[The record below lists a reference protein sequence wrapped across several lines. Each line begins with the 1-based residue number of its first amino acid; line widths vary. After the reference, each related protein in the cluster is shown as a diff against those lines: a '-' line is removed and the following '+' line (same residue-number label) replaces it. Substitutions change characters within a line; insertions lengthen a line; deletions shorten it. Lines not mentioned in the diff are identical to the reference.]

1 MEVKFK
7 AGDFKMTIEQMQAIL
22 AQIQVLKSETQ
33 NLEYK
38 TAAKG
43 EPHKLYDTLSSF
55 SNQDEG
61 GIIVFGI
68 DEKHGFDEVGVGDV
82 NALQNSISNQCLEM
96 EPKVRPLI
104 SHFHRDE
111 DDKDFLFV

>member
-1 MEVKFK
+1 MKSAIIELKLK
-7 AGDFKMTIEQMQAIL
+7 ADDFKMTIEQMHAIL

-33 NLEYK
+33 NMQYK

-61 GIIVFGI
+61 GIFILGL
-68 DEKHGFDEVGVGDV
+68 DKSM
-82 NALQNSISNQCLEM
+82 ALM
-96 EPKVRPLI
+96 K
-104 SHFHRDE
+104 
-111 DDKDFLFV
+111 

>member
-1 MEVKFK
+1 MKSAIIELKFK
-7 AGDFKMTIEQMQAIL
+7 ADDFKMTIEQMQAIL

-33 NLEYK
+33 NMQYK

-61 GIIVFGI
+61 GIFILGL
-68 DEKHGFDEVGVGDV
+68 DKSM
-82 NALQNSISNQCLEM
+82 ALI
-96 EPKVRPLI
+96 KYV
-104 SHFHRDE
+104 
-111 DDKDFLFV
+111 

>member
-1 MEVKFK
+1 MKYAIIELKFK
-7 AGDFKMTIEQMQAIL
+7 ADDFKMTIEQMQAIL

-33 NLEYK
+33 NMQYK

-61 GIIVFGI
+61 GIFILGL
-68 DEKHGFDEVGVGDV
+68 DKSM
-82 NALQNSISNQCLEM
+82 ALM
-96 EPKVRPLI
+96 K
-104 SHFHRDE
+104 
-111 DDKDFLFV
+111 

>member
-1 MEVKFK
+1 MKVKFK

-33 NLEYK
+33 NMQYK

-61 GIIVFGI
+61 GIFILGLDKSI
-68 DEKHGFDEVGVGDV
+68 
-82 NALQNSISNQCLEM
+82 ALI
-96 EPKVRPLI
+96 KYV
-104 SHFHRDE
+104 
-111 DDKDFLFV
+111 

>member
-1 MEVKFK
+1 MKVKFK
-7 AGDFKMTIEQMQAIL
+7 AGDFKMTIEQMQEIL

-61 GIIVFGI
+61 GIFILGL
-68 DEKHGFDEVGVGDV
+68 DKSM
-82 NALQNSISNQCLEM
+82 ALM
-96 EPKVRPLI
+96 K
-104 SHFHRDE
+104 
-111 DDKDFLFV
+111 

>member
-1 MEVKFK
+1 MKSAIIELKFK
-7 AGDFKMTIEQMQAIL
+7 ADDFKMTIEQMQAIL

-33 NLEYK
+33 NMQYK

-61 GIIVFGI
+61 VQ
-68 DEKHGFDEVGVGDV
+68 
-82 NALQNSISNQCLEM
+82 LY
-96 EPKVRPLI
+96 
-104 SHFHRDE
+104 
-111 DDKDFLFV
+111 

>member
-1 MEVKFK
+1 MKSAIIELKFK
-7 AGDFKMTIEQMQAIL
+7 ADDFKMTIEQMQAIL

-61 GIIVFGI
+61 GIFILGL
-68 DEKHGFDEVGVGDV
+68 DKSM
-82 NALQNSISNQCLEM
+82 ALI
-96 EPKVRPLI
+96 KYV
-104 SHFHRDE
+104 
-111 DDKDFLFV
+111 

>member
-1 MEVKFK
+1 MKFK
-7 AGDFKMTIEQMQAIL
+7 ADDFKMTIEQMQAIL

-33 NLEYK
+33 NMQYK

-61 GIIVFGI
+61 GIFILGL
-68 DEKHGFDEVGVGDV
+68 DKSM
-82 NALQNSISNQCLEM
+82 ALMKQ
-96 EPKVRPLI
+96 V
-104 SHFHRDE
+104 
-111 DDKDFLFV
+111 

>member
-1 MEVKFK
+1 MKSAIIELKFK
-7 AGDFKMTIEQMQAIL
+7 ADVFKMTIEQMHAIL

-33 NLEYK
+33 NMQYK

-61 GIIVFGI
+61 GIFILGL
-68 DEKHGFDEVGVGDV
+68 DKSM
-82 NALQNSISNQCLEM
+82 ALM
-96 EPKVRPLI
+96 K
-104 SHFHRDE
+104 
-111 DDKDFLFV
+111 

>member
-1 MEVKFK
+1 MKSAIIELKFK
-7 AGDFKMTIEQMQAIL
+7 ADDFKMTIEQMQAIL

-61 GIIVFGI
+61 V
-68 DEKHGFDEVGVGDV
+68 
-82 NALQNSISNQCLEM
+82 Q
-96 EPKVRPLI
+96 
-104 SHFHRDE
+104 
-111 DDKDFLFV
+111 LF

>member
-1 MEVKFK
+1 MKFK
-7 AGDFKMTIEQMQAIL
+7 ADDFKMTIEQMQAIL

-33 NLEYK
+33 NMEYK

-61 GIIVFGI
+61 GIFILGL
-68 DEKHGFDEVGVGDV
+68 EKSM
-82 NALQNSISNQCLEM
+82 ALM
-96 EPKVRPLI
+96 K
-104 SHFHRDE
+104 
-111 DDKDFLFV
+111 

>member
-1 MEVKFK
+1 MKSAIIEFEFK
-7 AGDFKMTIEQMQAIL
+7 AYDFKMTIEQMQAIL

-33 NLEYK
+33 NMQYK

-61 GIIVFGI
+61 GIFILGL
-68 DEKHGFDEVGVGDV
+68 DKSM
-82 NALQNSISNQCLEM
+82 ALM
-96 EPKVRPLI
+96 K
-104 SHFHRDE
+104 
-111 DDKDFLFV
+111 

>member
-1 MEVKFK
+1 MKSAIIDLKFK
-7 AGDFKMTIEQMQAIL
+7 ADDFKMTIEQMQAIL

-33 NLEYK
+33 NMQYK

-61 GIIVFGI
+61 GIFILGLDKSI
-68 DEKHGFDEVGVGDV
+68 
-82 NALQNSISNQCLEM
+82 ALM
-96 EPKVRPLI
+96 K
-104 SHFHRDE
+104 
-111 DDKDFLFV
+111 

>member
-1 MEVKFK
+1 MKSDIIELKFK
-7 AGDFKMTIEQMQAIL
+7 ADDFKMTIEQMQAIL

-33 NLEYK
+33 NMQYK

-61 GIIVFGI
+61 GIFILGL
-68 DEKHGFDEVGVGDV
+68 DKSM
-82 NALQNSISNQCLEM
+82 ALM
-96 EPKVRPLI
+96 K
-104 SHFHRDE
+104 
-111 DDKDFLFV
+111 

>member
-1 MEVKFK
+1 MKSAIIELKFK
-7 AGDFKMTIEQMQAIL
+7 ADDFKMTIEQMHAIL

-33 NLEYK
+33 NMQYK

-61 GIIVFGI
+61 GIFILGL
-68 DEKHGFDEVGVGDV
+68 EKSM
-82 NALQNSISNQCLEM
+82 ALM
-96 EPKVRPLI
+96 K
-104 SHFHRDE
+104 
-111 DDKDFLFV
+111 

>member
-1 MEVKFK
+1 MKSVIIELKFK
-7 AGDFKMTIEQMQAIL
+7 ADDFKMTIEQMQAIL

-33 NLEYK
+33 NMQYK

-61 GIIVFGI
+61 GIFILVL
-68 DEKHGFDEVGVGDV
+68 DKSM
-82 NALQNSISNQCLEM
+82 ALM
-96 EPKVRPLI
+96 K
-104 SHFHRDE
+104 
-111 DDKDFLFV
+111 

>member
-1 MEVKFK
+1 MKSVIIELKFK
-7 AGDFKMTIEQMQAIL
+7 ADDFKMTIEQMQAIL

-33 NLEYK
+33 NMQYK

-61 GIIVFGI
+61 V
-68 DEKHGFDEVGVGDV
+68 
-82 NALQNSISNQCLEM
+82 Q
-96 EPKVRPLI
+96 
-104 SHFHRDE
+104 
-111 DDKDFLFV
+111 LF

>member
-1 MEVKFK
+1 MKVKFK

-22 AQIQVLKSETQ
+22 ARIQVLKSETQ

-61 GIIVFGI
+61 SIFILGL
-68 DEKHGFDEVGVGDV
+68 DKSM
-82 NALQNSISNQCLEM
+82 ALM
-96 EPKVRPLI
+96 K
-104 SHFHRDE
+104 
-111 DDKDFLFV
+111 